1 MVDAED
7 GERTPGSIVL
17 GVHRITADGAD
28 YYLADLA
35 HELPLPIGTREGR
48 ADWCGRAAGGLG
60 LSGALDPGQF
70 RAVLDGRHPATAH
83 RLGASRTT
91 VAGYDLTFSAPKS
104 ASVLFA
110 LGGRDVAYQVLADHH
125 EAVAGAVTYVER
137 HGLSARRGWGEARA
151 IVRTTGVV
159 AGAFTHGV
167 NRNGDPHLHTHV
179 VVANMVHGED
189 GRWSARDQRGLWAH
203 RQAAGATYE
212 SHLRAG
218 LSASLGV
225 RWSDG
230 PGRRAEVQGVSPM
243 LMGEF
248 SSRAADIRRH
258 MARWGS
264 HGGRGARVA
273 WAATR
278 APKATGVSFA
288 ELASEW
294 ERRARAV
301 GNRARTLVAH
311 AGRRVE
317 TVPRPVLSEFR
328 FRATLSQTADG
339 AVRRRDLIEGFG
351 TAARGRRPGADAR
364 APGRSLG
371 APDGSRG
378 SRRRG
383 TTRRGPW
390 CRATISSPPS
400 DPGPS
405 TPGIT
410 GCGGRGAQ
418 AIEAYRQV
426 WGVTKSAAPLG
437 VDGPGCAL
445 SSLPAPR
452 LAHHLRTVRTV
463 QEARLRL
470 GWREPRALELER
482 GR

>member
-17 GVHRITADGAD
+17 GVHRITDDGAD

-35 HELPLPIGTREGR
+35 HELPLPLGTREGR
-48 ADWCGRAAGGLG
+48 ADWCGRAADGLG
-60 LSGALDPGQF
+60 LSGALDPEQF

-83 RLGASRTT
+83 RLGSCRTT

-110 LGGRDVAYQVLADHH
+110 LGGRDVAHQVLAVHH

-189 GRWSARDQRGLWAH
+189 GRWSACDQRGLWAH

-212 SHLRAG
+212 SHMRAG

-278 APKATGVSFA
+278 APKAPGVSFT
-288 ELASEW
+288 ELASDW
-294 ERRARAV
+294 ERRAQAV
-301 GNRARTLVAH
+301 GESVAELVAH
-311 AGRRVE
+311 AGRRVD
-317 TVPRPVLSEFR
+317 TVPRSVLSEFR

-351 TAARGRRPGADAR
+351 TAAVDGAR
-364 APGRSLG
+364 APTLERLADLWVPPTGHVGVAEEAHAPRAVVPGDHLIAALG
-371 APDGSRG
+371 PRPVNARDHRVW
-378 SRRRG
+378 RE
-383 TTRRGPW
+383 
-390 CRATISSPPS
+390 
-400 DPGPS
+400 
-405 TPGIT
+405 
-410 GCGGRGAQ
+410 GAQ
-418 AIEAYRQV
+418 AIEAYRRV

-445 SSLPAPR
+445 SSLPAAR

-463 QEARLRL
+463 EEARLRL
-470 GWREPRALELER
+470 GWREPRALELDR